1 MHPFGDLS
9 AYVDSALSSEARASV
24 QAHLDTCALCR
35 TRLAELRG
43 TARLIA
49 ALPMPVP
56 SRSLV
61 PRVSVPF
68 WLAPLRTFSTFASGL
83 AIFVFVATAVISSFP
98 RATSTSAGSAP
109 AAAPAPNTLSA
120 PQATSGLGLDSTTG
134 TGAAA
139 TSGQEGF
146 KVSAPTD
153 APAPNA
159 VSVPSPAPA
168 PGTDRSGRTITATD
182 TAKEVGRQDAPVP
195 SANPGA
201 AELTRVNRDEPGLSA
216 FLSPW
221 LWLLLG
227 VAFGGLSFILGRRL
241 RST

>member
-9 AYVDSALSSEARASV
+9 AYLDGALSSEARASV

-61 PRVSVPF
+61 PRVSVPV
-68 WLAPLRTFSTFASGL
+68 WLAPLRTFSTFASGA
-83 AIFVFVATAVISSFP
+83 AIFLFLASAVIATFP
-98 RATSTSAGSAP
+98 RAQS
-109 AAAPAPNTLSA
+109 
-120 PQATSGLGLDSTTG
+120 
-134 TGAAA
+134 AA
-139 TSGQEGF
+139 TAG
-146 KVSAPTD
+146 

-159 VSVPSPAPA
+159 VSAPQASSAGGSAAPSGFQGFQVSSPSPAPA
-168 PGTDRSGRTITATD
+168 PAVADKAASSATP
-182 TAKEVGRQDAPVP
+182 AASANEIGRQDSVGVP
-195 SANPGA
+195 SNAAAATRENSTPEPANPF
-201 AELTRVNRDEPGLSA
+201 A
-216 FLSPW
+216 FLLSPW
-221 LWLLLG
+221 LWLVLAIG
-227 VAFGGLSFILGRRL
+227 FAALSFAVGRRL

>member
-9 AYVDSALSSEARASV
+9 AYLDNALSSEARASV

-68 WLAPLRTFSTFASGL
+68 WLAPLRTFSTFA
-83 AIFVFVATAVISSFP
+83 
-98 RATSTSAGSAP
+98 
-109 AAAPAPNTLSA
+109 
-120 PQATSGLGLDSTTG
+120 
-134 TGAAA
+134 TGAAIFLFLA
-139 TSGQEGF
+139 
-146 KVSAPTD
+146 SAVIAFFPRTQSAARAG

-159 VSVPSPAPA
+159 VSAPQASNAGGAAEASPSSQSFQAPAPSPAPGVA
-168 PGTDRSGRTITATD
+168 SDRYAAASATPTDASKQVT
-182 TAKEVGRQDAPVP
+182 RQDSAGPSSNPAADQSTRLTTTAEPAPF
-195 SANPGA
+195 
-201 AELTRVNRDEPGLSA
+201 A
-216 FLSPW
+216 FLLSPW
-221 LWLLLG
+221 LWLVLAI
-227 VAFGGLSFILGRRL
+227 AFAAMWFAVGRRL

>member
-9 AYVDSALSSEARASV
+9 AYLDGALSSEARASV

-68 WLAPLRTFSTFASGL
+68 WLAPLRTFSTFASGAAIVLFL
-83 AIFVFVATAVISSFP
+83 AFAVIAYFP
-98 RATSTSAGSAP
+98 RAQSASTAG
-109 AAAPAPNTLSA
+109 APAPNTLSA
-120 PQATSGLGLDSTTG
+120 PQASNAG
-134 TGAAA
+134 GAAEA
-139 TSGQEGF
+139 TPSSQGF
-146 KVSAPTD
+146 QVSA
-153 APAPNA
+153 
-159 VSVPSPAPA
+159 PSPAPVVA
-168 PGTDRSGRTITATD
+168 SERSVASPSATPAD
-182 TAKEVGRQDAPVP
+182 ASKQVTRQDSAGPSSNAVVDQSTRLNTPEPAPF
-195 SANPGA
+195 
-201 AELTRVNRDEPGLSA
+201 A
-216 FLSPW
+216 FLLSPW
-221 LWLLLG
+221 LWLALA
-227 VAFGGLSFILGRRL
+227 VAFGALSFFVGRRL